1 MEMKKN
7 VAYKEVKLDGKG
19 IDRFYV
25 NPLTNVFQYE
35 YALFAEMSERFGSVR
50 CKSLSINSLSL
61 YFKELPQMTGKEE
74 EHNEGDG
81 KKSRKSREK
90 LLAKI
95 KALVERDVI
104 GHICFPMMNICAVEV
119 KTVPEEDGS
128 HTFIFTDG
136 IYGISL
142 HLDMPRKGHPKSIEV
157 RNISCPIE
165 SGTRS
170 NRSSEHIPMES
181 VA

>member
-19 IDRFYV
+19 VDRFYI

-35 YALFAEMSERFGSVR
+35 YALFTVMSEQFDSVR

-61 YFKELPQMTGKEE
+61 YFKELPQIIGKEE
-74 EHNEGDG
+74 EQNEGDG
-81 KKSRKSREK
+81 KKSRKSQEK
-90 LLAKI
+90 LLEEI
-95 KALVERDVI
+95 EALVERDVI
-104 GHICFPMMNICAVEV
+104 GHIRFPMMDICAVEV
-119 KTVPEEDGS
+119 KTVLEEDGS

-136 IYGISL
+136 IYGFSL
-142 HLDMPRKGHPKSIEV
+142 HLDMPRKGHPKSIKV
-157 RNISCPIE
+157 RNISCPMD
-165 SGTRS
+165 SKTRS
-170 NRSSEHIPMES
+170 NQSSEHISMES